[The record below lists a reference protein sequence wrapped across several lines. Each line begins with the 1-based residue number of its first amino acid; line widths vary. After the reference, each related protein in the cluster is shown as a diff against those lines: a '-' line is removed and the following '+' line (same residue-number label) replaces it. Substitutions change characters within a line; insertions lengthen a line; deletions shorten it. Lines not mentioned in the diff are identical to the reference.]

1 MKGTLADPDYGPLVH
16 TLKQSDLLNQT
27 DCVSLQAM
35 VAELQET
42 FDKAQI
48 FRTRTE
54 LEVSVLNDIK
64 FPTPASKYWQAMRD
78 QSVMFTALVMLSYD
92 YRENLINIKLKQ
104 LEIDSAPK
112 GSSEY
117 NTLKKELLYV
127 DLDRLLFD
135 KEEKGREAKARIR
148 EMKNLS
154 EIKKRE
160 ALCMSEEELVSV
172 DNHQLIS
179 YTKRWIK
186 QSVVMGGGGSPSE
199 RQNLLGQLR
208 SGILCCIE
216 EGILDK
222 VLEGMSEAVQ
232 RKVKVEYGI
241 K

>member
-1 MKGTLADPDYGPLVH
+1 MKDTLADPDYGPLVD

-27 DCVSLQAM
+27 DYVSLQAM
-35 VAELQET
+35 VVELQET

-54 LEVSVLNDIK
+54 LEVSVLNDTK

-104 LEIDSAPK
+104 LEIASAPE
-112 GSSEY
+112 GSGEY

-216 EGILDK
+216 KGILDK
-222 VLEGMSEAVQ
+222 VLEGMSKAVQ
-232 RKVKVEYGI
+232 RKIRTDYGI